1 MGNTNKKIER
11 TPAEQKAYNLEM
23 AEKRKTNEFFVES
36 SNKRVNAVL
45 KALDRLA
52 FMARYNGTDEQ
63 AETIMNA
70 IDTKVENVRNT
81 FAGVKVKTEF
91 KL

>member
-1 MGNTNKKIER
+1 MANTKKKIER
-11 TPAEQKAYNLEM
+11 TPNEQKAYNVEM

-36 SNKRVNAVL
+36 SNKRTNAVL

-52 FMARYNGTDEQ
+52 FMSRYNGTEEQ
-63 AETIMNA
+63 HETVMSA
-70 IDTKVENVRNT
+70 IDSKVEEVRNT

>member
-1 MGNTNKKIER
+1 MANTNKKIER
-11 TPAEQKAYNLEM
+11 SPAEQKAYNLEM

-36 SNKRVNAVL
+36 SNKRTNAVL
-45 KALDRLA
+45 KTLDRLG

-63 AETIMNA
+63 NDAIMAA
-70 IDTKVENVRNT
+70 IDTKVEEIRNT

>member
-1 MGNTNKKIER
+1 MGNTKKKIER
-11 TPAEQKAYNLEM
+11 TPDEQKAYNLEM

-36 SNKRVNAVL
+36 SNKRTNAVL
-45 KALDRLA
+45 KSLDRLA
-52 FMARYNGTDEQ
+52 FMSRYNGTDEQ
-63 AETIMNA
+63 ADAIMA
-70 IDTKVENVRNT
+70 VIDTKVEDVRNT

>member
-1 MGNTNKKIER
+1 MVNTKKKIER
-11 TPAEQKAYNLEM
+11 TPDEQKAYNLEM

-36 SNKRVNAVL
+36 SNKRVNTVL

-63 AETIMNA
+63 ADAIMAA
-70 IDTKVENVRNT
+70 IDTKIEDVRNT